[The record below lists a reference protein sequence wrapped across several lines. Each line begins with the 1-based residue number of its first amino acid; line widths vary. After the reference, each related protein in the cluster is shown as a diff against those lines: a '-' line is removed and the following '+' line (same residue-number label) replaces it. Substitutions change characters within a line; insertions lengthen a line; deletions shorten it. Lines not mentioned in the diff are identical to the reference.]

1 MNETKQHSFVLAS
14 ASPRRIE
21 LLNNIKIF
29 PKIIYSSE
37 INEDINSKENPKKY
51 CIRVA
56 KNKALKA
63 LEKYPEEFIL
73 SADTIVF
80 CGNKIFLKP
89 KDKEEAKEFLTFFS
103 GRKHN
108 VLTCICLAKNNLIK
122 VKKVITKLT
131 FKRLNRQEIEEYL
144 STNEW
149 KDKAGAYA
157 IQGYAEKF
165 IKRINGSYS
174 NVVGLPLFETYNL
187 LNSQGLI

>member
-1 MNETKQHSFVLAS
+1 MNEIKHSFVLAS
-14 ASPRRIE
+14 SSPRRIE

-29 PKIIYSSE
+29 PKKIYSSE
-37 INEDINSKENPKKY
+37 INEDINGKENPKKY
-51 CIRVA
+51 CIRVS

-63 LEKYPEEFIL
+63 LEKYPEESVL

-89 KDKEEAKEFLTFFS
+89 RNKEEAKEFLAFFS

-108 VLTCICLAKNNLIK
+108 VLTCLCLAKKNSIK
-122 VKKVITKLT
+122 VKIVITKVS
-131 FKRLNRQEIEEYL
+131 FKRLNKQEIEEYL

-174 NVVGLPLFETYNL
+174 NIVGLPLFETFNILKSYK
-187 LNSQGLI
+187 LI

>member
-1 MNETKQHSFVLAS
+1 MNEAKHSFVFAT

-21 LLNNIKIF
+21 LLNNIKVF
-29 PKIIYSSE
+29 PKIIYSSD
-37 INEDINSKENPKKY
+37 INEDKNSKENPKKY
-51 CIRVA
+51 CVRIA

-80 CGNKIFLKP
+80 CSNKIFLKP
-89 KDKEEAKEFLTFFS
+89 KNKEEAKEFLTFFS

-108 VLTCICLAKNNLIK
+108 VLTCVCLAKKNLIK
-122 VKKVITKLT
+122 VKKVITKVT
-131 FKRLNRQEIEEYL
+131 FKRLNKQEIEEYL

-149 KDKAGAYA
+149 NDKAGAYA

-174 NVVGLPLFETYNL
+174 NVVGLPLFVTYNL
-187 LNSQGLI
+187 LKTFDLI

>member
-1 MNETKQHSFVLAS
+1 MNEIKHSFVLAS
-14 ASPRRIE
+14 SSPRRIE

-29 PKIIYSSE
+29 PKKIYSSE
-37 INEDINSKENPKKY
+37 INEDINGKENPKKY
-51 CIRVA
+51 CIRVS

-63 LEKYPEEFIL
+63 LEKYPEESVL

-89 KDKEEAKEFLTFFS
+89 KNKEEAKEFLAFFS

-108 VLTCICLAKNNLIK
+108 VLTCVCLVKKNSIK
-122 VKKVITKLT
+122 IKKVITKVT
-131 FKRLNRQEIEEYL
+131 FKRLNKQEIEEYL

-174 NVVGLPLFETYNL
+174 NIVGLPLFETFNILKSYK
-187 LNSQGLI
+187 LI

>member
-1 MNETKQHSFVLAS
+1 MNETKHSFVLAS

-29 PKIIYSSE
+29 AKIIYSAN
-37 INEDINSKENPKKY
+37 INEDINSKENPKRY
-51 CIRVA
+51 CMRVA

-63 LEKYPEEFIL
+63 LEKYPEEYIL

-80 CGNKIFLKP
+80 CNNKIFLKP
-89 KDKEEAKEFLTFFS
+89 TDKEEAKEFLAFFS

-108 VLTCICLAKNNLIK
+108 VLTCVCLVKKNSIR
-122 VKKVITKLT
+122 VKKVITKVT
-131 FKRLNRQEIEEYL
+131 FKRLGKQEIEEYL

-187 LNSQGLI
+187 LSSKGLI

>member
-1 MNETKQHSFVLAS
+1 MNETKHSFVLAS

-21 LLNNIKIF
+21 LLKNIKIF
-29 PKIIYSSE
+29 PKITYSSE
-37 INEDINSKENPKKY
+37 INEDIISKENPRKY
-51 CIRVA
+51 CIRIA

-80 CGNKIFLKP
+80 CSNKIFLKP
-89 KDKEEAKEFLTFFS
+89 KDKEEAKKFLAYFS

-108 VLTCICLAKNNLIK
+108 VLTCVCLAKKNLIK
-122 VKKVITKLT
+122 VKKVFTKVT
-131 FKRLNRQEIEEYL
+131 FKRLNTLEIEEYL
-144 STNEW
+144 LTNEW

>member
-1 MNETKQHSFVLAS
+1 MNETKHSFVLAS

-21 LLNNIKIF
+21 LLKNIKIF
-29 PKIIYSSE
+29 PKITCSSE
-37 INEDINSKENPKKY
+37 INEDIISKENPRKY
-51 CIRVA
+51 CIRIA

-80 CGNKIFLKP
+80 CSNKIFLKP
-89 KDKEEAKEFLTFFS
+89 KDKEEAKKFLAFFS

-108 VLTCICLAKNNLIK
+108 VLTCVCLAKKNLIK
-122 VKKVITKLT
+122 VKKVFTKVT
-131 FKRLNRQEIEEYL
+131 FKKLNTQEIEEYL
-144 STNEW
+144 LTNEW

>member
-1 MNETKQHSFVLAS
+1 MNETKHSFVLAS

-21 LLNNIKIF
+21 LLKNIKIL
-29 PKIIYSSE
+29 PKITYSSE
-37 INEDINSKENPKKY
+37 INEDIISKENPRKY
-51 CIRVA
+51 CIRIA

-80 CGNKIFLKP
+80 CSNKIFLKP
-89 KDKEEAKEFLTFFS
+89 KNKEEAKKFLAFFS

-108 VLTCICLAKNNLIK
+108 VLTCVCLAKKNLIK
-122 VKKVITKLT
+122 VKNVFTKVT
-131 FKRLNRQEIEEYL
+131 FKRLNAQEIEEYL

>member
-1 MNETKQHSFVLAS
+1 MNETKRSFVLAS

-21 LLNNIKIF
+21 LLKNIKIF
-29 PKIIYSSE
+29 PKITYPSE
-37 INEDINSKENPKKY
+37 INEDIISKENPRKY
-51 CIRVA
+51 CIRIA

-80 CGNKIFLKP
+80 CSNKIFLKP
-89 KDKEEAKEFLTFFS
+89 KDKEEAKKFLAFFS

-108 VLTCICLAKNNLIK
+108 VLTCVCLAKKNLIK
-122 VKKVITKLT
+122 VKKVLTKVT
-131 FKRLNRQEIEEYL
+131 FKRLNAQEIEEYL

-149 KDKAGAYA
+149 NDKAGAYA

-165 IKRINGSYS
+165 IKRVNGSYS

>member
-1 MNETKQHSFVLAS
+1 MDETKHSFVLAS
-14 ASPRRIE
+14 SSPRRIE

-29 PKIIYSSE
+29 PKKIYSSE
-37 INEDINSKENPKKY
+37 VNEDINSKENPKKY

-63 LEKYPEEFIL
+63 LEKYPEEFVL

-89 KDKEEAKEFLTFFS
+89 KDKDEAREFLTFFS

-108 VLTCICLAKNNLIK
+108 VLTCLCLAKKNSIK
-122 VKKVITKLT
+122 VKIVITKVT
-131 FKRLNRQEIEEYL
+131 FKRLNKQEIEEYL

-174 NVVGLPLFETYNL
+174 NIVGLPLFETFNILKSYK
-187 LNSQGLI
+187 LI

>member
-1 MNETKQHSFVLAS
+1 MNETKHSFVLAS

-21 LLNNIKIF
+21 LLKNIKIF
-29 PKIIYSSE
+29 PKITYPSE
-37 INEDINSKENPKKY
+37 INEDIISKESPKKY
-51 CIRVA
+51 CIRIA

-63 LEKYPEEFIL
+63 LEKYPGEFIL

-80 CGNKIFLKP
+80 CSNKIFLKP
-89 KDKEEAKEFLTFFS
+89 KNKEEAKKFLAFFS

-108 VLTCICLAKNNLIK
+108 VLTCVCLAKKNLIK
-122 VKKVITKLT
+122 VKNVFTKVT
-131 FKRLNRQEIEEYL
+131 FKRLNAQEIEEYL
-144 STNEW
+144 LTNEW

>member
-1 MNETKQHSFVLAS
+1 MNETKHSFVLAS

-21 LLNNIKIF
+21 LLKNIKIF
-29 PKIIYSSE
+29 PKITYPSE
-37 INEDINSKENPKKY
+37 INEDIISKESPKKY
-51 CIRVA
+51 CIRIA

-80 CGNKIFLKP
+80 CSNKIFLKP
-89 KDKEEAKEFLTFFS
+89 KNKEEAKKFLAFFS

-108 VLTCICLAKNNLIK
+108 VLKCVCLAKKNFIK
-122 VKKVITKLT
+122 VKKVLTKVT
-131 FKRLNRQEIEEYL
+131 FKRLNAQEIEEYL
-144 STNEW
+144 LTNEW
-149 KDKAGAYA
+149 NDKAGAYA

>member
-1 MNETKQHSFVLAS
+1 MNETKHSFVLAS

-29 PKIIYSSE
+29 PKKIYSSE
-37 INEDINSKENPKKY
+37 INEDINNKENPKKY

-56 KNKALKA
+56 KNKALKV
-63 LEKYPEEFIL
+63 LEKYPEEYVL

-80 CGNKIFLKP
+80 CGNKIYLKP

-108 VLTCICLAKNNLIK
+108 VLTCLCLAKKNLIK
-122 VKKVITKLT
+122 VKMVITKIT
-131 FKRLNRQEIEEYL
+131 FKRLNKHEIEEYL

-174 NVVGLPLFETYNL
+174 NVVGLPLFETFNILKSYK
-187 LNSQGLI
+187 LI

>member
-1 MNETKQHSFVLAS
+1 MNETKHSFVLAS

-21 LLNNIKIF
+21 LLKNIKIF
-29 PKIIYSSE
+29 PKITYSSE
-37 INEDINSKENPKKY
+37 INEDIISKEKPRKY
-51 CIRVA
+51 CIRIA

-80 CGNKIFLKP
+80 CSNKIFLKP
-89 KDKEEAKEFLTFFS
+89 KDKEEAKKFLAFFS

-108 VLTCICLAKNNLIK
+108 VLTCVCLAKKNLIK
-122 VKKVITKLT
+122 VKKVFTKVT
-131 FKRLNRQEIEEYL
+131 FKKLNTQEIEEYL
-144 STNEW
+144 LTNEW
-149 KDKAGAYA
+149 KNKAGAYA

>member
-1 MNETKQHSFVLAS
+1 MNETKHSFVLAS

-21 LLNNIKIF
+21 LLKNIKIF
-29 PKIIYSSE
+29 PKITYPSE
-37 INEDINSKENPKKY
+37 INEDIISKENPIKY
-51 CIRVA
+51 CIRIA
-56 KNKALKA
+56 KNKALEA

-80 CGNKIFLKP
+80 CSNKIFLKP
-89 KDKEEAKEFLTFFS
+89 KDKEEAKKFLAFFS

-108 VLTCICLAKNNLIK
+108 VLTCVCLAKKNLIK
-122 VKKVITKLT
+122 VKKVFTKVT
-131 FKRLNRQEIEEYL
+131 FKRLNTQEIEEYL
-144 STNEW
+144 LTNEW

>member
-1 MNETKQHSFVLAS
+1 MNETKHSFVLAS

-29 PKIIYSSE
+29 PKKICSSE
-37 INEDINSKENPKKY
+37 INEDINNKENPKKY
-51 CIRVA
+51 CVRVA
-56 KNKALKA
+56 KNKALKV
-63 LEKYPEEFIL
+63 LEKYPEEYVL

-80 CGNKIFLKP
+80 CGNKIYLKP

-108 VLTCICLAKNNLIK
+108 VLTCLCLAKKNLIK
-122 VKKVITKLT
+122 VKMVITKIT
-131 FKRLNRQEIEEYL
+131 FKRLNKHEIEEYL

>member
-1 MNETKQHSFVLAS
+1 MNEIKHSFVLAS
-14 ASPRRIE
+14 ASPRRID
-21 LLNNIKIF
+21 LLNKIKVF
-29 PKIIYSSE
+29 PKLIYSSN
-37 INEDINSKENPKKY
+37 INEDINNKEDPKEY
-51 CIRVA
+51 CIRIV
-56 KNKALKA
+56 KDKVLKA
-63 LEKYPEEFIL
+63 IEKYPEEFIL

-80 CGNKIFLKP
+80 CSNKIFLKP
-89 KDKEEAKEFLTFFS
+89 KNKQQAKEFLTFFS

-108 VLTCICLAKNNLIK
+108 VLTCVCLAKKNLINI
-122 VKKVITKLT
+122 KKVITKIS
-131 FKRLNRQEIEEYL
+131 FKRLTAQEIEDYL
-144 STNEW
+144 LTDEW

>member
-1 MNETKQHSFVLAS
+1 MNETKHSFVLAS

-29 PKIIYSSE
+29 PKLTYASNL
-37 INEDINSKENPKKY
+37 NEDINNKEDPKEY
-51 CIRVA
+51 CIRIA
-56 KNKALKA
+56 KNKAFKA

-80 CGNKIFLKP
+80 CSKKIFLKP
-89 KDKEEAKEFLTFFS
+89 KDKEEARKFLTYFS

-108 VLTCICLAKNNLIK
+108 VLTCLCLAKKNSIR
-122 VKKVITKLT
+122 VKKIITKIT
-131 FKRLNRQEIEEYL
+131 FKRLTKQEIEEYL
-144 STNEW
+144 LTNEW

>member
-1 MNETKQHSFVLAS
+1 MNEAKHSFVLAS
-14 ASPRRIE
+14 KSPRRIE
-21 LLNNIKIF
+21 LLNSIKIF
-29 PKIIYSSE
+29 PKIISSSD
-37 INEDINSKENPKKY
+37 INEDINSKEDPKKY
-51 CIRVA
+51 CVRIA
-56 KNKALKA
+56 KNKALKT

-89 KDKEEAKEFLTFFS
+89 KNKEEAKEFLTFFS

-108 VLTCICLAKNNLIK
+108 VLTCVCLAKKNLIK
-122 VKKVITKLT
+122 VKKVITKVT
-131 FKRLNRQEIEEYL
+131 FKRLNMQEVEEYL
-144 STNEW
+144 LTNEW

-174 NVVGLPLFETYNL
+174 NVVGLPLFITYNL
-187 LNSQGLI
+187 LKTFDLI

>member
-1 MNETKQHSFVLAS
+1 MNETKHSFVLAS

-21 LLNNIKIF
+21 LLKNIKIF
-29 PKIIYSSE
+29 PKITYPSE
-37 INEDINSKENPKKY
+37 INEDIISKENPRKY
-51 CIRVA
+51 CIRIA

-80 CGNKIFLKP
+80 CSNKIFLKP
-89 KDKEEAKEFLTFFS
+89 KDKEEAKKFLAFFS

-108 VLTCICLAKNNLIK
+108 VLTCVCLAKKNLIK
-122 VKKVITKLT
+122 VKKVFTKVT
-131 FKRLNRQEIEEYL
+131 FKRLNTREIEEYL
-144 STNEW
+144 LTNEW

>member
-1 MNETKQHSFVLAS
+1 MNKTKRSFVLAS

-29 PKIIYSSE
+29 PKIIYSSD
-37 INEDINSKENPKKY
+37 INEDKNSKEDPKKY

-63 LEKYPEEFIL
+63 LEKHPEEFIL

-80 CGNKIFLKP
+80 CGNKVFLKS
-89 KDKEEAKEFLTFFS
+89 KNKEEAKEFLTFFS

-108 VLTCICLAKNNLIK
+108 VLTCVCLAKKNLIK
-122 VKKVITKLT
+122 IKKVITKVT
-131 FKRLNRQEIEEYL
+131 FKRLNKQEIEEYL
-144 STNEW
+144 STSEW

-187 LNSQGLI
+187 LNSRGLI

>member
-1 MNETKQHSFVLAS
+1 MNETKHSFVLAS
-14 ASPRRIE
+14 ASLRRIE
-21 LLNNIKIF
+21 LLRNIKIF
-29 PKIIYSSE
+29 PEIIYSPE
-37 INEDINSKENPKKY
+37 INEELISKEKPKKY
-51 CIRVA
+51 CTRIA

-80 CGNKIFLKP
+80 WGNKIFLKP
-89 KDKEEAKEFLTFFS
+89 KDKEEAKKFLAFFS
-103 GRKHN
+103 GKKHI
-108 VLTCICLAKNNLIK
+108 VLTCICLAKKNLIK
-122 VKKVITKLT
+122 LKKVFTKVT
-131 FKRLNRQEIEEYL
+131 FKRLNFQEIEEYL
-144 STNEW
+144 LTNEW

-165 IKRINGSYS
+165 IKRIDGSYS

>member
-1 MNETKQHSFVLAS
+1 MNETKHSFVLAS

-21 LLNNIKIF
+21 LLKNIKIF
-29 PKIIYSSE
+29 PKITYPSE
-37 INEDINSKENPKKY
+37 INEDIISKENPRKY
-51 CIRVA
+51 CIRIA

-80 CGNKIFLKP
+80 CSNKIFLKP
-89 KDKEEAKEFLTFFS
+89 KDKEEAKKFLAFFS
-103 GRKHN
+103 GRKHT
-108 VLTCICLAKNNLIK
+108 VLTCICLAKKNLIK
-122 VKKVITKLT
+122 VKKIFTKVT
-131 FKRLNRQEIEEYL
+131 FKRLNTQEIEEYL
-144 STNEW
+144 LTNEW

>member
-1 MNETKQHSFVLAS
+1 MNETKHSFVLAS
-14 ASPRRIE
+14 SSPRRIE
-21 LLNNIKIF
+21 LLNSIKIF
-29 PKIIYSSE
+29 PKIIYSSD
-37 INEDINSKENPKKY
+37 INEDIDSKENPKKY
-51 CIRVA
+51 CMRVA

-73 SADTIVF
+73 SADTVVF
-80 CGNKIFLKP
+80 CSNKIFLKP
-89 KDKEEAKEFLTFFS
+89 KNKEEAREFLTFFS

-108 VLTCICLAKNNLIK
+108 VLTCVCLAKKNSLK
-122 VKKVITKLT
+122 VKKVITKVT
-131 FKRLNRQEIEEYL
+131 FKRLNKQEIDEYL

-174 NVVGLPLFETYNL
+174 NVVGLPLFETFNILKTYK
-187 LNSQGLI
+187 LI

>member
-1 MNETKQHSFVLAS
+1 MNEAKHSFVLAS
-14 ASPRRIE
+14 SSLRRIE

-29 PKIIYSSE
+29 PKIIYSSD
-37 INEDINSKENPKKY
+37 INEGINSKEDPKKY

-80 CGNKIFLKP
+80 CSNKIFLKP
-89 KDKEEAKEFLTFFS
+89 KNKEEAKEFLTFFS

-108 VLTCICLAKNNLIK
+108 VLTCVCLAKKNLIK
-122 VKKVITKLT
+122 VKKVMTKVT
-131 FKRLNRQEIEEYL
+131 FKRLNKQEIEEYL

-149 KDKAGAYA
+149 TDKAGAYA

-174 NVVGLPLFETYNL
+174 NVVGLPLFVTYNL
-187 LNSQGLI
+187 LKTFDLI

>member
-1 MNETKQHSFVLAS
+1 MNETKHSFVLAS
-14 ASPRRIE
+14 SSPRRIE

-29 PKIIYSSE
+29 PKIIYSSD

-63 LEKYPEEFIL
+63 LEKYPEEFVL

-80 CGNKIFLKP
+80 CSNKIFLKP
-89 KDKEEAKEFLTFFS
+89 KDKEEAKNFLALFS

-108 VLTCICLAKNNLIK
+108 VLTCVCLAKKNSIK
-122 VKKVITKLT
+122 VKKVITKVT
-131 FKRLNRQEIEEYL
+131 FKRLNKHEIEEYL

-149 KDKAGAYA
+149 KDKAGGYA

>member
-1 MNETKQHSFVLAS
+1 MNETKHSFVLAS
-14 ASPRRIE
+14 ASLRRIE

-29 PKIIYSSE
+29 PKKIYSSE
-37 INEDINSKENPKKY
+37 INEDINNKENPKKY
-51 CIRVA
+51 CVRVA
-56 KNKALKA
+56 KNKALKV
-63 LEKYPEEFIL
+63 LEKYPEEYVL

-80 CGNKIFLKP
+80 CGNKIYLKP

-108 VLTCICLAKNNLIK
+108 VLTCLCLAKKNLIK
-122 VKKVITKLT
+122 VKMVITKIT
-131 FKRLNRQEIEEYL
+131 FKRLNKHEIEEYL

-174 NVVGLPLFETYNL
+174 NVVGLPLFETFNILKSYK
-187 LNSQGLI
+187 LI

>member
-1 MNETKQHSFVLAS
+1 MNETKHSFVLAS
-14 ASPRRIE
+14 ASLRRIG
-21 LLNNIKIF
+21 LLKSIKIF
-29 PKIIYSSE
+29 PKITYSSE
-37 INEDINSKENPKKY
+37 INEDIISNENPKKY
-51 CIRVA
+51 CIRIA

-63 LEKYPEEFIL
+63 LVKYPEEFIL

-89 KDKEEAKEFLTFFS
+89 KDKEEAKKFLVFFS
-103 GRKHN
+103 GRKHS
-108 VLTCICLAKNNLIK
+108 VLTCVCLAKKNLIK
-122 VKKVITKLT
+122 VKKVFTKVT
-131 FKRLNRQEIEEYL
+131 FKRLNNQEIEEYL
-144 STNEW
+144 LTNEW

-174 NVVGLPLFETYNL
+174 NVVGLPLSETYNL

>member
-1 MNETKQHSFVLAS
+1 MNETKHSFVLAS
-14 ASPRRIE
+14 ASSRRIE

-29 PKIIYSSE
+29 PKIVYSSD
-37 INEDINSKENPKKY
+37 INEDKNSKEDPKKY
-51 CIRVA
+51 CVRIA

-80 CGNKIFLKP
+80 CSNKIFLKP
-89 KDKEEAKEFLTFFS
+89 KNKEEAKEFLTFFS

-108 VLTCICLAKNNLIK
+108 VLTCVCLAKKNLIK
-122 VKKVITKLT
+122 VKKVMTKVT
-131 FKRLNRQEIEEYL
+131 FKRLNKQEIEEYL

-149 KDKAGAYA
+149 TDKAGAYA

-174 NVVGLPLFETYNL
+174 NVVGLPLFVTYNL
-187 LNSQGLI
+187 LKTFDLI

>member
-1 MNETKQHSFVLAS
+1 MNETKHSFVLAS

-21 LLNNIKIF
+21 LLKNIKIF
-29 PKIIYSSE
+29 PKITYPSE
-37 INEDINSKENPKKY
+37 INEDIISKENPRKY
-51 CIRVA
+51 CIRIA

-80 CGNKIFLKP
+80 CSNKIFLKP
-89 KDKEEAKEFLTFFS
+89 KNKEEAKKFLAFFS

-108 VLTCICLAKNNLIK
+108 VLTCVCLAKKNLIN
-122 VKKVITKLT
+122 VKKVLTKVT
-131 FKRLNRQEIEEYL
+131 FKKLNAQEIEEYL
-144 STNEW
+144 LTNEW

-174 NVVGLPLFETYNL
+174 NVVGLPLYETYNL
-187 LNSQGLI
+187 LTAQGLI

>member
-1 MNETKQHSFVLAS
+1 MNETKRSFVLAS

-21 LLNNIKIF
+21 LLKNIKIF
-29 PKIIYSSE
+29 PKITYSSE
-37 INEDINSKENPKKY
+37 INEDIISKENPEKY
-51 CIRVA
+51 CIRIA

-89 KDKEEAKEFLTFFS
+89 QDKEEAKKFLTFFS

-108 VLTCICLAKNNLIK
+108 VLTCVCLAKKNLIK
-122 VKKVITKLT
+122 LKKVFTKVA
-131 FKRLNRQEIEEYL
+131 FKRLNVHEIEEYL

-149 KDKAGAYA
+149 KDKAGGYT

-165 IKRINGSYS
+165 IKRISGSYS
-174 NVVGLPLFETYNL
+174 NVVGLPLFETFNILKTYK
-187 LNSQGLI
+187 LI